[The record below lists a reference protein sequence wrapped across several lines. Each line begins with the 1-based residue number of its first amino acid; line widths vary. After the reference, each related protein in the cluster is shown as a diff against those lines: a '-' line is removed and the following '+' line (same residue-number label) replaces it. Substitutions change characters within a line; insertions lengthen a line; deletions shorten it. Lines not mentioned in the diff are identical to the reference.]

1 MDVAAQESRWRPRA
15 PSMEHEFTGGAIL
28 IKDDA
33 LLPRELYFESE
44 PCVPGW
50 KIVTDLTALALDR
63 EIQKTG
69 WTFFCFAGETMTSA
83 FGIDRT
89 KMVRKAIEAVLAR
102 KTSDRFNALEILK
115 VKFVKSE
122 RFPLV
127 QYLTLS
133 VQWRHIQQSIIPFS
147 VRNVSNSYLQQADI
161 RSEGTAPAGGKT
173 LQRLIA

>member
-1 MDVAAQESRWRPRA
+1 
-15 PSMEHEFTGGAIL
+15 MEHEIAGGAIL

-33 LLPRELYFESE
+33 LLPRELHFKSE

-50 KIVTDLTALALDR
+50 KVVTDLTALDR

-69 WTFFCFAGETMTSA
+69 WTFFCSAGEIMTSA

-89 KMVRKAIEAVLAR
+89 KMVRKAIETILAR
-102 KTSDRFNALEILK
+102 KTSDPFNSLEILK

-127 QYLTLS
+127 QHLTLS
-133 VQWRHIQQSIIPFS
+133 ARWRHIQQDIIPFS
-147 VRNVSNSYLQQADI
+147 VRNVSNSYLQPGETPNI
-161 RSEGTAPAGGKT
+161 PWYFLVRRSQKSFELVLLSTT
-173 LQRLIA
+173 LQAHADGYR

>member
-1 MDVAAQESRWRPRA
+1 
-15 PSMEHEFTGGAIL
+15 MEHEITGGAIL
-28 IKDDA
+28 VKDDA
-33 LLPRELYFESE
+33 LLPRDLYFESE

-50 KIVTDLTALALDR
+50 KVITDLTAVPLDR

-69 WTFFCFAGETMTSA
+69 WTFFCFAGETKTSA

-89 KMVRKAIEAVLAR
+89 KMVRKAIEAILAR
-102 KTSDRFNALEILK
+102 NTSGRFNSLEILQ
-115 VKFVKSE
+115 VEFVKSG

-133 VQWRHIQQSIIPFS
+133 AKRRHIQKSIIAFS
-147 VRNVSNSYLQQADI
+147 VGNVSSSFLQQVI
-161 RSEGTAPAGGKT
+161 RSEGTAPASGKT